1 MLLLVTLIQ
10 RNFCKNFTWCATKR
24 KEMQLCMQKTYSPS
38 LSNFWSFIHVFFLF
52 ETSRF
57 FFLFFEYSWKVKIEI
72 KRFQFYVEVYWHK
85 SFTSSN
91 LLFQLEDLF
100 FRQSHILPMGR
111 VGSQRAKGT
120 LYRLVKDSKITIWVP
135 CEDSNLKQSAQTRRS
150 QLGGGFRAL
159 HSVLVYFH
167 VPRRGAVQIAHT
179 SVSPSGT
186 SA

>member
-1 MLLLVTLIQ
+1 MPQKEKNAALHVVDIFPLSFKFLVIYSCFFPIWDSPIFFEIFIFWIFMEG
-10 RNFCKNFTWCATKR
+10 RNWDQKVSI
-24 KEMQLCMQKTYSPS
+24 LCGS
-38 LSNFWSFIHVFFLF
+38 LSAQVIYFQQSSF
-52 ETSRF
+52 SARG
-57 FFLFFEYSWKVKIEI
+57 SC
-72 KRFQFYVEVYWHK
+72 
-85 SFTSSN
+85 
-91 LLFQLEDLF
+91 

-179 SVSPSGT
+179 SVLPSGT

>member
-1 MLLLVTLIQ
+1 
-10 RNFCKNFTWCATKR
+10 
-24 KEMQLCMQKTYSPS
+24 
-38 LSNFWSFIHVFFLF
+38 
-52 ETSRF
+52 
-57 FFLFFEYSWKVKIEI
+57 
-72 KRFQFYVEVYWHK
+72 
-85 SFTSSN
+85 
-91 LLFQLEDLF
+91 
-100 FRQSHILPMGR
+100 MGR

-186 SA
+186 SAYARIVFAFMFWVFAFSFYFDTSNKPLNRSQTRRPDPFQVSAVTTRGLCQYSSGDCICSFSPAHGHSKSKNTRSIAG